1 MQPEAINIYGGK
13 LEAVSRYA
21 LVASIRM
28 AALSG
33 TLTFGRG
40 GSRKELN
47 FADGFVVGSSS
58 NQLDDAIGT
67 LLHAWGTITTESYRQ
82 LQLKSNQEKRM
93 LFGEHLLAMA
103 AIDRTTLANVLREQ
117 ILWRVGELF
126 TWPDGTYMFTPGE
139 VTPKTERI
147 SYADLF
153 GAAVRYSMGTDHL
166 RFAQSMLL
174 DVKPRPVRDSVFEL
188 IVLDEP
194 ELAALFDRLTG
205 RISFRGLLGPSEP
218 QRFWQNIFIL
228 RELGIIEFDMP
239 PELTALRENKSF
251 DDAQTSRP
259 KPDPE
264 SAARALFLRASQRA
278 FEKGKKGLLH
288 RNFDDALRHFTVAI
302 TLAPDAGEYHAY
314 RAWTRVQMG
323 PRDTQALERALA
335 SLRKA
340 TQTAPHSADA
350 AFFHGGVLWL
360 LGQQGPA
367 TAEFER
373 VVTLAP
379 GHKAATLVL
388 QRLSQPKI

>member
-1 MQPEAINIYGGK
+1 MQPEAINLYGGK

-28 AALSG
+28 AGLSG

-40 GSRKELN
+40 ASRKELN

-103 AIDRTTLANVLREQ
+103 AIDRTTLANVLHEQ
-117 ILWRVGELF
+117 VLWRVGELF
-126 TWPDGTYMFTPGE
+126 TWPDGNYMFTPGE
-139 VTPKTERI
+139 VTPKTDRI

-153 GAAVRYSMGTDHL
+153 GAAVRYSMGSDYL
-166 RFAQSMLL
+166 RFAQSMLI
-174 DVKPRPVRDSVFEL
+174 DVRPRPLRDSVYEL

-194 ELAALFDRLTG
+194 ELAALYDRLTG

-228 RELGIIEFDMP
+228 RELGIIEFEMP
-239 PELTALRENKSF
+239 AELTALRENKAV
-251 DDAQTSRP
+251 DKHAA
-259 KPDPE
+259 KVKADPE
-264 SAARALFLRASQRA
+264 SSGRALFLRAAQRA
-278 FEKGKKGLLH
+278 FEKGKKELLH
-288 RNFDDALRHFTVAI
+288 RNLEDASRHFSVAI

-314 RAWTRVQMG
+314 QAWTRVQKG
-323 PRDTQALERALA
+323 PRDTVALERALA

-340 TQTAPHSADA
+340 TQTAPHSSDA

-360 LGQQGPA
+360 LGQQGA
-367 TAEFER
+367 AAAEFER
-373 VVTLAP
+373 VVTLTP

-388 QRLSQPKI
+388 RRLMAGV